1 MPGKFEVPWQTA
13 LTKTAPPDTPRPGAS
28 VLLSGDK
35 CEDEEGAGHARGA
48 AEKVLFE
55 QRSEGNEGKAF
66 RAEGTAGAKALGHVG
81 RAWRRL
87 LWLEQKERR

>member
-1 MPGKFEVPWQTA
+1 MPGKFEGPWQTA
-13 LTKTAPPDTPRPGAS
+13 LTKVASPNTPCPGAS

-35 CEDEEGAGHARGA
+35 REDEDGAGHARRA
-48 AEKVLFE
+48 TEKVLFE

-66 RAEGTAGAKALGHVG
+66 RAEGTAGAKALGHMG
-81 RAWRRL
+81 GAWRRL